1 MMVILSVLLAI
12 GIFAGMLGVAAI
24 GIFGLF
30 WVVDKL
36 GGDISEPQDI
46 VGVFLLII
54 LFIAL
59 TVGCYDYLNKI
70 W

>member
-1 MMVILSVLLAI
+1 MMVVLSVLLAI

-46 VGVFLLII
+46 VGVFLLIVI
-54 LFIAL
+54 FIAL
-59 TVGCYDYLNKI
+59 TVGCYDYLNKT

>member
-1 MMVILSVLLAI
+1 MMVVLSVLLAA

-24 GIFGLF
+24 GILGLF
-30 WVVDKL
+30 WIVDKL

-46 VGVFLLII
+46 VGVFLFIV

-59 TVGCYDYLNKI
+59 TVGCYDYLNKT